1 MSTITLAA
9 QRSYT
14 LNAPV
19 WFSYRRPSLK
29 KAVFATLI
37 WLMGIVMTIAAGLYA
52 HIYWDLRHPV
62 PEPIKASA
70 VRPETKLSDMH
81 YVYVSKPF
89 PRPEPKQEP
98 MTKEMPPLQ
107 EMPID
112 SGDADWQQAPDGE
125 IPRDI
130 SRDTLPGTEMNN
142 SAITEQDNT
151 GHTVDDG
158 AIKAL
163 LMKALKEQEKDYSQ
177 GKIPAPPLRKP
188 RQERRQIIHLNIAPL
203 SVKKGV
209 RSD

>member
-29 KAVFATLI
+29 KVVCATLL
-37 WLMGIVMTIAAGLYA
+37 WVVGIVMTIAAGLYA
-52 HIYWDLRHPV
+52 HLYWDLRHPV

-70 VRPETKLSDMH
+70 VKPETTLSDMH

-89 PRPEPKQEP
+89 PQPEPKQEP
-98 MTKEMPPLQ
+98 VTKEMPPLQ

-125 IPRDI
+125 MPHDI
-130 SRDTLPGTEMNN
+130 SRETLPGTEVNHQN
-142 SAITEQDNT
+142 
-151 GHTVDDG
+151 VDDG

-163 LMKALKEQEKDYSQ
+163 LMKVLKEQEKDYSQ
-177 GKIPAPPLRKP
+177 GKMPTPPEEETTAGTQANNSLK
-188 RQERRQIIHLNIAPL
+188 HIAPFT
-203 SVKKGV
+203 
-209 RSD
+209 

>member
-29 KAVFATLI
+29 KVVCATLL
-37 WLMGIVMTIAAGLYA
+37 WVVGIVMTIAAGLYD
-52 HIYWDLRHPV
+52 HLYWDLRHPV

-70 VRPETKLSDMH
+70 VKPETTLSDMH

-89 PRPEPKQEP
+89 PQPEPKQEP
-98 MTKEMPPLQ
+98 VTKEMPPLQ

-125 IPRDI
+125 MPHDI
-130 SRDTLPGTEMNN
+130 SRETLPGTEVNHQN
-142 SAITEQDNT
+142 
-151 GHTVDDG
+151 VDDG

-177 GKIPAPPLRKP
+177 GKMPTPPEEETTAGTQANNSLK
-188 RQERRQIIHLNIAPL
+188 HIAPFT
-203 SVKKGV
+203 
-209 RSD
+209 

>member
-9 QRSYT
+9 QRSAT

-29 KAVFATLI
+29 KVVCATLI
-37 WLMGIVMTIAAGLYA
+37 WAMGIVMTIAAGIYA
-52 HIYWDLRHPV
+52 HLYWDLRHPV
-62 PEPIKASA
+62 PEPVKASA
-70 VRPETKLSDMH
+70 VKPETTLSDMH

-89 PRPEPKQEP
+89 PQPEPKQEP
-98 MTKEMPPLQ
+98 VTKEMPPLQ

-125 IPRDI
+125 MPHDI
-130 SRDTLPGTEMNN
+130 SRDTLPGTEVNHQN
-142 SAITEQDNT
+142 
-151 GHTVDDG
+151 VDDG

-177 GKIPAPPLRKP
+177 GKMPTPPEDETTAETQANNSLKHSNP
-188 RQERRQIIHLNIAPL
+188 FT
-203 SVKKGV
+203 
-209 RSD
+209 

>member
-29 KAVFATLI
+29 KAVCTTLL
-37 WLMGIVMTIAAGLYA
+37 WVVGIVMTIAAGLYA
-52 HIYWDLRHPV
+52 HLYWDLRHPA

-70 VRPETKLSDMH
+70 VKPETTLSDMH

-89 PRPEPKQEP
+89 PQPEPKPEP
-98 MTKEMPPLQ
+98 VTKEMPPLQ

-125 IPRDI
+125 MPNNL
-130 SRDTLPGTEMNN
+130 SRDTLPGTEVSH
-142 SAITEQDNT
+142 SAIPERDNT
-151 GHTVDDG
+151 GQTVDDG

-177 GKIPAPPLRKP
+177 GKCP
-188 RQERRQIIHLNIAPL
+188 RLL
-203 SVKKGV
+203 
-209 RSD
+209 

>member
-29 KAVFATLI
+29 KAVCATLL
-37 WLMGIVMTIAAGLYA
+37 WVVGIVMTIAAGLYA
-52 HIYWDLRHPV
+52 HLYWDLRHPA

-70 VRPETKLSDMH
+70 VKPETTLSDMH

-89 PRPEPKQEP
+89 PQPEPKPEP
-98 MTKEMPPLQ
+98 VTKEMPPLQ

-125 IPRDI
+125 MPHDI
-130 SRDTLPGTEMNN
+130 SRDTLPGTEVSH
-142 SAITEQDNT
+142 SAIPEQDNT
-151 GHTVDDG
+151 GQTVDDG

-177 GKIPAPPLRKP
+177 GKCP
-188 RQERRQIIHLNIAPL
+188 RLL
-203 SVKKGV
+203 
-209 RSD
+209 

>member
-9 QRSYT
+9 QRSAT

-29 KAVFATLI
+29 KVVCAILI
-37 WLMGIVMTIAAGLYA
+37 WLVGIVMTIAAGLYA
-52 HIYWDLRHPV
+52 HLYWDLRHPL

-70 VRPETKLSDMH
+70 VKPETTLSDMH

-89 PRPEPKQEP
+89 PQPEPKQEP
-98 MTKEMPPLQ
+98 VTKEMPPLQ

-125 IPRDI
+125 MPHDI
-130 SRDTLPGTEMNN
+130 SRETLPGTEVNH
-142 SAITEQDNT
+142 Q
-151 GHTVDDG
+151 TVDDG

-177 GKIPAPPLRKP
+177 GKMPTPPEDETTAETQANNSLKHSNP
-188 RQERRQIIHLNIAPL
+188 FT
-203 SVKKGV
+203 
-209 RSD
+209 

>member
-29 KAVFATLI
+29 KVVCATLL
-37 WLMGIVMTIAAGLYA
+37 WVVGIVMTIAAGLYA
-52 HIYWDLRHPV
+52 HLYWDLRHPV

-70 VRPETKLSDMH
+70 VKPETTLSDMH

-89 PRPEPKQEP
+89 PQPEPKQEP
-98 MTKEMPPLQ
+98 VTKEMPPLQ

-125 IPRDI
+125 MPHDI
-130 SRDTLPGTEMNN
+130 SRETLPWTEVNHQN
-142 SAITEQDNT
+142 
-151 GHTVDDG
+151 VDDG

-177 GKIPAPPLRKP
+177 GKMPTPPEEETTAGTQANNSLK
-188 RQERRQIIHLNIAPL
+188 HIAPFT
-203 SVKKGV
+203 
-209 RSD
+209 

>member
-29 KAVFATLI
+29 KVVCSTLI
-37 WLMGIVMTIAAGLYA
+37 WAMGIVMTIAAGLYA
-52 HIYWDLRHPV
+52 HLYWDLRHPV

-70 VRPETKLSDMH
+70 VKPETTLSDMH

-89 PRPEPKQEP
+89 PQPEPKQEP
-98 MTKEMPPLQ
+98 VTKEMPPLQ

-112 SGDADWQQAPDGE
+112 SSDADWQQAPDGE
-125 IPRDI
+125 MPHDI
-130 SRDTLPGTEMNN
+130 SRETLPGTEVNHQN
-142 SAITEQDNT
+142 
-151 GHTVDDG
+151 VDDG

-177 GKIPAPPLRKP
+177 GKMPTPPEEETTAGTQANNSLKHSAPFT
-188 RQERRQIIHLNIAPL
+188 
-203 SVKKGV
+203 
-209 RSD
+209 

>member
-125 IPRDI
+125 VPRDI
-130 SRDTLPGTEMNN
+130 SRDTLPGTVMNN
-142 SAITEQDNT
+142 SAIPEQDNT

-177 GKIPAPPLRKP
+177 GKIPAPPVEETAAGTQANNTLKHSP
-188 RQERRQIIHLNIAPL
+188 PF
-203 SVKKGV
+203 S
-209 RSD
+209 

>member
-29 KAVFATLI
+29 KVVCSTLI
-37 WLMGIVMTIAAGLYA
+37 WAMGIVMTIAAGLYA
-52 HIYWDLRHPV
+52 HLYWDLRHPV

-70 VRPETKLSDMH
+70 VKPETTLSDMH

-89 PRPEPKQEP
+89 PQPEPKQEP
-98 MTKEMPPLQ
+98 VTKEMPPLQ

-125 IPRDI
+125 MPHDI
-130 SRDTLPGTEMNN
+130 SRETLPGTEVNHQN
-142 SAITEQDNT
+142 
-151 GHTVDDG
+151 VDDG

-177 GKIPAPPLRKP
+177 GKMPTPPEEETTAGTQANNSLK
-188 RQERRQIIHLNIAPL
+188 HIAPFT
-203 SVKKGV
+203 
-209 RSD
+209 